1 MEALPDG
8 SIPRLKGIP
17 RIFSTLS
24 IPNQISLWIILIKVS
39 LERAMLLLRYLDTWR
54 YLFFDTFVISL
65 FRVSLMRIGM
75 IEE

>member
-17 RIFSTLS
+17 RIFPTLS

-39 LERAMLLLRYLDTWR
+39 LERAMLLLRYLDT
-54 YLFFDTFVISL
+54 
-65 FRVSLMRIGM
+65 
-75 IEE
+75 